1 MNTLIA
7 QYRGLRK
14 ENYILFFGRIVTNLG
29 AMVWPMLTLILNQKL
44 GMNASSTA
52 MIIVIAG
59 LANLPA
65 NMIAGKMADH
75 FNKKNIIIVCDLASI
90 TCLIICGSM
99 PLSKFSVIPMVA
111 SGIFQG
117 MEDPAYNALLADIT
131 PTEKRESAY
140 SLLYL
145 GANIGLVLSP
155 TLAGFLFR
163 NFLWLSFFINA
174 AAIGSSTLLIFFR
187 LKNITPVKE
196 TSEVS
201 EYQTSRDDLG
211 LIGILKENPVLILY
225 LLLVGLYYAAY
236 QQFGYLMPLDLGRV
250 HGEDGAV
257 IFGTVNSV
265 NCVIVVIFTPL
276 ITRVFRRVTETGKT
290 LIGDFLQIAGYAVFA
305 MMLGHIPA
313 YYLSMLLF
321 TWGEI
326 FATIAIGPFLSK
338 RIPASHRGRING
350 LEAMMIMAFTSV
362 GELMIGRLFDLYG
375 SAAAWGLTQGM
386 GAVSVVLCILLMRAD
401 KKYYP
406 KLYKKIF

>member
-201 EYQTSRDDLG
+201 EYQTSRDDL
-211 LIGILKENPVLILY
+211 N
-225 LLLVGLYYAAY
+225 
-236 QQFGYLMPLDLGRV
+236 R
-250 HGEDGAV
+250 
-257 IFGTVNSV
+257 
-265 NCVIVVIFTPL
+265 
-276 ITRVFRRVTETGKT
+276 
-290 LIGDFLQIAGYAVFA
+290 
-305 MMLGHIPA
+305 
-313 YYLSMLLF
+313 
-321 TWGEI
+321 
-326 FATIAIGPFLSK
+326 
-338 RIPASHRGRING
+338 
-350 LEAMMIMAFTSV
+350 
-362 GELMIGRLFDLYG
+362 
-375 SAAAWGLTQGM
+375 
-386 GAVSVVLCILLMRAD
+386 
-401 KKYYP
+401 
-406 KLYKKIF
+406 

>member
-196 TSEVS
+196 TSEAS

>member
-1 MNTLIA
+1 MNSLIA

-52 MIIVIAG
+52 VIIVIAG

-65 NMIAGKMADH
+65 NVIAGKMADR
-75 FNKKNIIIVCDLASI
+75 FNKKMIIVYCDLASI
-90 TCLIICGSM
+90 ACLVMCGIM
-99 PLSKFSVIPMVA
+99 PLSKLSVIPMIA

-163 NFLWLSFFINA
+163 NYLWLSFFINA
-174 AAIGSSTLLIFFR
+174 AAIGSSTLLIYFK
-187 LKNITPVKE
+187 LKNITPVEE
-196 TSEVS
+196 TSESS
-201 EYQTSRDDLG
+201 EYQTSRENTG
-211 LIGILKENPVLILY
+211 LFTILKENPVIILY
-225 LLLVGLYYAAY
+225 LFLVGLYYAAY

-250 HGEDGAV
+250 HGENGAM

-265 NCVIVVIFTPL
+265 NCVIVVVFTPL
-276 ITRVFRRVTETGKT
+276 ITKLFQRISETGKT
-290 LIGDFLQIAGYAVFA
+290 LIGDILQIAGYAVFA

-313 YYLSMLLF
+313 YYVAMLLF

-338 RIPASHRGRING
+338 RIPSSHRGRING
-350 LEAMMIMAFTSV
+350 LEAMMTMAFTSI
-362 GELMIGRLFDLYG
+362 GELMIGRLFDQYG
-375 SAAAWGLTQGM
+375 SGAAWGLTQGI
-386 GAVSVVLCILLMRAD
+386 GAVTVVLCILLMFAD
-401 KKYYP
+401 KKHYP
-406 KLYKKIF
+406 KLY